1 MDFLSLLLSIGLV
14 RSIPGTAA
22 DKAESA
28 ADEAKTAAEAAETA
42 ADQAREHNYGISVD
56 AHKLV
61 IEEPEDGGGGSSDAE
76 TITGTDPV
84 IVAQAGHRYKCGEV
98 STISI
103 TPPSS
108 GICDVLFTS
117 GTTAA
122 ILTVPNTVKWP
133 EWFDPTSLDTETR
146 YELNIADGYGVVAVW
161 AL

>member
-1 MDFLSLLLSIGLV
+1 MDINELAAMIGIVKKL
-14 RSIPGTAA
+14 PDTAV
-22 DKAESA
+22 AESLKNVQDA
-28 ADEAKTAAEAAETA
+28 QTAAEAAETA

-56 AHKLV
+56 QHKLV
-61 IEEPEDGGGGSSDAE
+61 IEEPEDGGGGSSDTE

-84 IVAQAGHRYKCGEV
+84 IVARDGHRYKCGEV

-122 ILTVPNTVKWP
+122 ILTVPNTIKWP
-133 EWFDPTSLDTETR
+133 EWFDPTSLETNCI
-146 YELNIADGYGVVAVW
+146 YEINIMDGMGAVGVW
-161 AL
+161 TL